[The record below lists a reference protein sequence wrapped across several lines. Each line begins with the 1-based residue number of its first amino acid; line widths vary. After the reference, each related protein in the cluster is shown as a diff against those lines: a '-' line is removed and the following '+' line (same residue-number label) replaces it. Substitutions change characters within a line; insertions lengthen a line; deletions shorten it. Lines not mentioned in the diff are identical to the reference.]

1 MYKCLNCKNLSL
13 KPINTLITK
22 FSNTYK
28 LCFNDN
34 EKFVLLLRKGI
45 YPYEYMDDWD
55 RFNETSLPLKEE
67 FYSSLSLSNISD
79 KEYEYAKKV

>member
-28 LCFNDN
+28 LCCNDN
-34 EKFVLLLRKGI
+34 ETFVLLLRKDI
-45 YPYEYMDDWD
+45 YPYEYMDDWN